1 MGEAPWRKP
10 RPTRWTLETR
20 SSVTA
25 LTSTRQSCCW
35 LMHSYN
41 HRLNF
46 IAFWYWSRNCSKES
60 GRKKMSR
67 ERWILTTVWTQVVR
81 VNAWPKEGPLSPP
94 LPPWAC
100 KPVKLIQWIDNG
112 MKIKIK
118 EHRENPSACG
128 RSRGGVPV
136 RAEAASGHPL
146 WKLCFSSL
154 NCIFFVFVSLFLEFT
169 TIQLFNFVHSSCAS
183 DFLLYPLMI
192 HSLDHTR
199 RQGSCSGI
207 RIAFAMLGLPSL

>member
-1 MGEAPWRKP
+1 
-10 RPTRWTLETR
+10 
-20 SSVTA
+20 
-25 LTSTRQSCCW
+25 
-35 LMHSYN
+35 
-41 HRLNF
+41 
-46 IAFWYWSRNCSKES
+46 
-60 GRKKMSR
+60 
-67 ERWILTTVWTQVVR
+67 
-81 VNAWPKEGPLSPP
+81 
-94 LPPWAC
+94 
-100 KPVKLIQWIDNG
+100 

-118 EHRENPSACG
+118 EHRENPSAGG
-128 RSRGGVPV
+128 RARGSVPV

-207 RIAFAMLGLPSL
+207 RIAFAMLGLPSLQLFFRHAKYSLFLPLSFPLTITFRFLSHIFPSLLPSLSINRSFLLTFLSFEFTFPKHLLNIFFLSFHFFDIVISILGCKYIFI